1 MWEYLLLM
9 SKLHY
14 NSKKYSQLVICQLGN
29 PVAHKSKLFRLE
41 MDDLLYELEFCQVST
56 SRQ

>member
-1 MWEYLLLM
+1 MREYLLLM
-9 SKLHY
+9 SKLPY
-14 NSKKYSQLVICQLGN
+14 NSKKYSQLWNVNIGN
-29 PVAHKSKLFRLE
+29 PVAQKSKLFRLE